1 MTSRTAQRFRR
12 PTTAASPCPILA
24 GDDGNW
30 YVVAEGG
37 AGLPAGTTLRGG
49 VLDVVPLE
57 ERTITVSPVSDLAV
71 ALADARVAAGKDPDR
86 IAAYHTAVALFDA
99 HWDTDPFDADVKD
112 LTAPSSLDDG
122 AKLTLAIHG
131 LAQLAAQAAVEQ
143 GVAAG
148 SLTQLQLLAL
158 LRQDVAAPGE
168 VFDGEG
174 GALRLGTCADGLFL
188 CEVGA
193 DSLRGYLGGAILA
206 FARTPANGTGLGA
219 RRSADLARAPAHQR
233 RAPALRRRRGG
244 ALRSAGADGELGRA
258 E

>member
-1 MTSRTAQRFRR
+1 MICRKRGSQGGSQRESARGLQRGSQRESARGSKVLGAVAVLAACASLTCGGDDGTGGDRVLRGVVYTTEPVVGARVTVRSLFNDFAYCTDVQTADDGSF
-12 PTTAASPCPILA
+12 TCPILA

-112 LTAPSSLDDG
+112 LT
-122 AKLTLAIHG
+122 
-131 LAQLAAQAAVEQ
+131 
-143 GVAAG
+143 
-148 SLTQLQLLAL
+148 
-158 LRQDVAAPGE
+158 R
-168 VFDGEG
+168 
-174 GALRLGTCADGLFL
+174 
-188 CEVGA
+188 
-193 DSLRGYLGGAILA
+193 
-206 FARTPANGTGLGA
+206 
-219 RRSADLARAPAHQR
+219 R
-233 RAPALRRRRGG
+233 RASTTA
-244 ALRSAGADGELGRA
+244 RS
-258 E
+258 

>member
-1 MTSRTAQRFRR
+1 M
-12 PTTAASPCPILA
+12 
-24 GDDGNW
+24 
-30 YVVAEGG
+30 
-37 AGLPAGTTLRGG
+37 
-49 VLDVVPLE
+49 
-57 ERTITVSPVSDLAV
+57 SDLAV
-71 ALADARVAAGKDPDR
+71 ALADARVATGKDPDR
-86 IAAYHTAVALFDA
+86 LAAYHTAVALFDA

-112 LTAPSSLDDG
+112 LTAPSGLDDG

-188 CEVGA
+188 CA
-193 DSLRGYLGGAILA
+193 
-206 FARTPANGTGLGA
+206 
-219 RRSADLARAPAHQR
+219 RSAPTRCAGISAARSRPSRGRRPTAPAW
-233 RAPALRRRRGG
+233 G
-244 ALRSAGADGELGRA
+244 ATIC
-258 E
+258 